1 MWIKICGNTNLEDA
15 ALAAELGADAV
26 GFVFAPSKR
35 QVTREQVAAI
45 TPHLPPT
52 VERVGVFYSRD
63 PEEIAQTA
71 WHSGL
76 TAIQLHGGLDDNL
89 SERLTERLAGSVRI
103 IQTLHWVVDPPVDAT
118 AAAPSGANGQSQPSS
133 SAAHLEQQIIQVA
146 ASGIKLTA
154 SPIDSKVGLA
164 VAEAPAFP
172 TTGSPPAR
180 PSAPPPAASTSSSP
194 EAFAPTTS
202 PAPSPSSNPGASTSP
217 AESKHP
223 PAAKTPPASQPSAT
237 TPAIKWVLPSLP

>member
-52 VERVGVFYSRD
+52 VELVGVFDSHD

-76 TAIQLHGGLDDNL
+76 TAIQLHGGLDDDL
-89 SERLTERLAGSVRI
+89 SERLAERLAGSVRI
-103 IQTLHWVVDPPVDAT
+103 IQTLHWTVDPPVDPAI
-118 AAAPSGANGQSQPSS
+118 APSNANGHSPLSI
-133 SAAHLEQQIIQVA
+133 AAQLEQQIVQVA
-146 ASGIKLTA
+146 ASGIADRVL
-154 SPIDSKVGLA
+154 IDSKVG
-164 VAEAPAFP
+164 
-172 TTGSPPAR
+172 
-180 PSAPPPAASTSSSP
+180 AASGGTGVSFDWLAAR
-194 EAFAPTTS
+194 EAFASVPS
-202 PAPSPSSNPGASTSP
+202 GLRLIVAGGLRPDNVARAIAQLQPWGVDVASGVELAPGRKDPARLAAFIANARQKVGAP
-217 AESKHP
+217 
-223 PAAKTPPASQPSAT
+223 
-237 TPAIKWVLPSLP
+237 